1 MSTPPSG
8 APPKVSPKISRR
20 SAVDP
25 FIVMDVMRAAGDY
38 ARRAAAEN
46 LPDVVHLEVGQPS
59 TPAPRLA
66 RAAAAAALE
75 AGPLGYTDALGLLEL
90 RQRIARHYADFYRCD
105 LDWARIAVTTGSSGG
120 FLLAFLAAFDP
131 GDRVV
136 LASPGYPC
144 YRHILSVLGIE
155 PVLIET
161 QPETKF
167 QPTPALLDKL
177 AEIDGGKIDGLIV
190 ASPSNPVGAM
200 VSPAELE
207 ALAKWC
213 DAHGVRLIS
222 DEIYHGISYGMPAAT
237 AASFSDHAIVVNSFS
252 KYFSMTGWR
261 LGWLGLPPDLVR
273 PVERLAQNLFISPPA
288 VSQVAGLGA
297 FDAIEELDANVQRYA
312 ANRALLLEELPKAG
326 FQHLTVPD
334 GAFYIYA
341 DVADFTADSLD
352 FSKRML
358 AETGVAATP
367 GLDFDPARGAH
378 FMRFSFAGST
388 PDMAEAA
395 RRLKAWHNKA
405 KR

>member
-1 MSTPPSG
+1 MSS
-8 APPKVSPKISRR
+8 AAPKVSPKISGR

-66 RAAAAAALE
+66 RQAAAAALE
-75 AGPLGYTDALGLLEL
+75 AGPLGYTDALGLMDL
-90 RQRIARHYADFYRCD
+90 RQRIARHYRDFYACD
-105 LDWARIAVTTGSSGG
+105 LDAERIAVTTGSSGG

-131 GDRVV
+131 GDRVA

-167 QPTPALLDKL
+167 QPTPQLLDRL
-177 AEIDGGKIDGLIV
+177 LGRIDGGKIDGLIV

-200 VSPAELE
+200 VSPDELA
-207 ALAKWC
+207 ALARWC

-222 DEIYHGISYGMPAAT
+222 DEIYHGITYGMPAAT
-237 AASFSDHAIVVNSFS
+237 AAAFSDHAIVVNSFS

-261 LGWLGLPPDLVR
+261 LGWLGLPPELVR

-288 VSQVAGLGA
+288 VSQAAGIGA
-297 FDAIEELDANVQRYA
+297 FDAGEELDANVQRYA

-326 FQHLTVPD
+326 FTRLTVPD

-341 DVADFTADSLD
+341 DVADFTSDSLD

-358 AETGVAATP
+358 AETGIAATP

-405 KR
+405 RR